1 MHMLESMVWGG
12 IGGLIASL
20 LFILF
25 ATLRRRK

>member
-1 MHMLESMVWGG
+1 MHTVESMVWGG

-25 ATLRRRK
+25 VTLRGRK